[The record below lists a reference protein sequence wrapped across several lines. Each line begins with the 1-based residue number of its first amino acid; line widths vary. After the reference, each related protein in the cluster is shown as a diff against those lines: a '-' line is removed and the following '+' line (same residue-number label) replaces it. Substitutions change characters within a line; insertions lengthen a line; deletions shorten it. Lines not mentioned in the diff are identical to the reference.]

1 MPKIEWDKTGEKLYE
16 TGCDQGV
23 VFVKDETGAY
33 GNGVAWNGLIGV
45 DESPSGGEANPF
57 YADNQKYL
65 NLMSNE
71 EFGCSIK
78 AFTFPEEFEVCDGCA
93 EPSDGV
99 ILTQQ
104 TRREVGFSYRTL
116 IGNDVKQTDL
126 GYKIHLVYNALAAP
140 SSKSNNTVNE
150 SPEAQEFSWEVTTT
164 PVKVAGYKPVAH
176 IVINS
181 TRADATKLKALEDM
195 IYGTESAE
203 ATLPSPEEVLAM
215 FKKTA

>member
-1 MPKIEWDKTGEKLYE
+1 MPRIEWDKTGEKLYE

-33 GNGVAWNGLIGV
+33 SNGVAWNGLIGV

-78 AFTFPEEFEVCDGCA
+78 AYTFPEEFEVCDGCA
-93 EPSDGV
+93 EPEDGV

-104 TRREVGFSYRTL
+104 TRREFGFSYRTL

-181 TRADATKLKALEDM
+181 TRADPTKLKALEDM
-195 IYGTESAE
+195 IYGSESDE
-203 ATLPSPEEVLAM
+203 PTLPTPQEVLDM
-215 FKKTA
+215 FKAA